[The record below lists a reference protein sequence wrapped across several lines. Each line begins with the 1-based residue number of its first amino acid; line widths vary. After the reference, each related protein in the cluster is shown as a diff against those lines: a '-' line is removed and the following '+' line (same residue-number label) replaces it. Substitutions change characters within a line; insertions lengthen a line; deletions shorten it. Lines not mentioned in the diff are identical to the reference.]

1 MAQMNISM
9 KQNHRHRKQICV
21 FQGEGVVGEGR
32 IGNLG
37 LTDAN
42 YAVQKKSYISH
53 YLLGARNH
61 V

>member
-1 MAQMNISM
+1 MNISVI
-9 KQNHRHRKQICV
+9 QNHRHRKQICV

-42 YAVQKKSYISH
+42 YVVQKKELY
-53 YLLGARNH
+53 
-61 V
+61 